1 MYKCEVWAL
10 FNVLITFKYIDTTIG
25 QKKSFFPLL
34 CRHQKATKKE
44 SKLKHGLVFVENLN
58 KKYPD
63 MSEKSFKKQNK
74 NLFSFQW
81 NVQKIEPFTS
91 KWFQEIRQKVKIRF
105 FFLFSFPKSR
115 SRIFFLIKSF
125 LSGKR

>member
-63 MSEKSFKKQNK
+63 MSEKSFKNKTKTFFPFNEMSKKLNLLHQND
-74 NLFSFQW
+74 
-81 NVQKIEPFTS
+81 S
-91 KWFQEIRQKVKIRF
+91 K
-105 FFLFSFPKSR
+105 KSDKR
-115 SRIFFLIKSF
+115 SK
-125 LSGKR
+125 